1 MRFDVSNFKA
11 LKTAVEIFDNTAD
24 DDEVLVLVFYD
35 SSRQAFRLLVSDHGV
50 ARVDCDK
57 TGAPR

>member
-11 LKTAVEIFDNTAD
+11 LKTAVEVFDNAD

-35 SSRQAFRLLVSDHGV
+35 SSRQAYRFVISDHGV
-50 ARVDCDK
+50 ARTDCDK
-57 TGAPR
+57 TGAPL